1 MEDHINSSNV
11 NAEIITRTENKSS
24 DPFKV
29 QKEGEVGM
37 HYQPKTKVCSITNLG
52 QKKEVYCEDGLQAF
66 LLAQMENRSEDKR
79 ARERAKEEENRTNC
93 ELFQQMAMLSQ
104 QQTAQMMQAQQ
115 QAQQQTTAQIMQMM
129 VVMMGSIQGLAL
141 PNICNPVAP
150 PTVALNQETHRHIG
164 QRVEPHASTILLQTQ
179 FCDYL

>member
-66 LLAQMENRSEDKR
+66 LLAQMENSRSEDKR

-115 QAQQQTTAQIMQMM
+115 QAQQQTAQIM
-129 VVMMGSIQGLAL
+129 
-141 PNICNPVAP
+141 
-150 PTVALNQETHRHIG
+150 
-164 QRVEPHASTILLQTQ
+164 
-179 FCDYL
+179 

>member
-1 MEDHINSSNV
+1 M
-11 NAEIITRTENKSS
+11 A
-24 DPFKV
+24 
-29 QKEGEVGM
+29 Q
-37 HYQPKTKVCSITNLG
+37 L
-52 QKKEVYCEDGLQAF
+52 DGD
-66 LLAQMENRSEDKR
+66 RSSEDSR
-79 ARERAKEEENRTNC
+79 ARERAKEEEKTNR